1 MTKAELIERL
11 HEKAGEGLSR
21 RLTAEIA
28 DAVFDIIAHSL
39 TQDGRFAV
47 PGFGTFNVKT
57 RAARKGR
64 NPQTGAE
71 IDIPASK
78 AVQFK
83 PAAALK
89 VGL

>member
-1 MTKAELIERL
+1 MTKAELIERVY
-11 HEKAGEGLSR
+11 EQAGEGLSR
-21 RLTAEIA
+21 RLTAEIVENIFDTIA
-28 DAVFDIIAHSL
+28 LSLERDA
-39 TQDGRFAV
+39 RFAV
-47 PGFGTFNVKT
+47 PAFGTFTLKT

-83 PAAALK
+83 AAAALK
-89 VGL
+89 GDL